1 MITKKTIDQMLAL
14 PDDKMAAMLKLV
26 LSTAG
31 ADTSGLRFDERTVRR
46 LRAVLGELTDGDL
59 ARISTLAERWR
70 TGG

>member
-14 PDDKMAAMLKLV
+14 PDDKMTAMLKLV

-31 ADTSGLRFDERTVRR
+31 ADTSGLKFDERTVRR